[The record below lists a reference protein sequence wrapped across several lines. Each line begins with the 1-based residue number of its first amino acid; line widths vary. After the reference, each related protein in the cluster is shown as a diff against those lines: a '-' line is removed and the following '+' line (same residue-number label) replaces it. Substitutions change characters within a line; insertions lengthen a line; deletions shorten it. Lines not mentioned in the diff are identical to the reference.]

1 MPPKKVN
8 QVLPALQIS
17 KASGGSH
24 FIFSSFKTNI
34 IATKRTSLKVSI
46 EGWTKVHLNILSW
59 KFNSV
64 LSFFTEICLEL
75 TNEEGYTM

>member
-46 EGWTKVHLNILSW
+46 ERMDKS
-59 KFNSV
+59 
-64 LSFFTEICLEL
+64 SFEYIIMEV
-75 TNEEGYTM
+75 

>member
-1 MPPKKVN
+1 MQDATQKVN

-46 EGWTKVHLNILSW
+46 ERMDKS
-59 KFNSV
+59 
-64 LSFFTEICLEL
+64 SFEYIIMEV
-75 TNEEGYTM
+75 

>member
-1 MPPKKVN
+1 MQDATQKVN

-34 IATKRTSLKVSI
+34 IATKWTSLKVSI
-46 EGWTKVHLNILSW
+46 ERMDKS
-59 KFNSV
+59 
-64 LSFFTEICLEL
+64 SFEYIIMEV
-75 TNEEGYTM
+75 